1 MSVLSSARVLRPR
14 GQRVADMEPHTT
26 KEGQQGQQQV
36 ACAMPR
42 APIGGFIVVL
52 SLAYDQ
58 RHGSCHD
65 SCPEP
70 HFFSGMPVLN

>member
-1 MSVLSSARVLRPR
+1 MLSSARVLRPR

-26 KEGQQGQQQV
+26 EEGHQVQQQV

-52 SLAYDQ
+52 ALAYDQ
-58 RHGSCHD
+58 RHRSCHD

-70 HFFSGMPVLN
+70 HFSSGMAVLN